1 MAQTKTLN
9 ARLALKYDLLSNW
22 MSESNQFILK
32 RGEIAIAE
40 IPAVDPANKQNPPVM
55 FKVGDGEKTFNQL
68 DWASALAA
76 DVYSWAKASGLS
88 VDTASIA
95 DGQYVTGLKWE
106 NDTLKITTSTLI
118 TDVANNGESLKA
130 ATTKAVKEYVDSE
143 VQKAVSGGVEG
154 LATEEYVDNAITT
167 LTNGAVKNA
176 ADAASAAQTKANEAY
191 ELAGTKA
198 TLADVETAGYAKTAD
213 VVTNE
218 ELTQYDTSVQ
228 NTYATK
234 EALKATDDIAKDAQ
248 TKVDTFMGTI
258 ASSTEA
264 VDTLQE
270 VIALIETGDD
280 VATGMLADITDL
292 KAKDTALQGEI
303 DANETAIGTINTTIG
318 AYGDIVSHNASEFA
332 TAAQGAKADTAV
344 QPAALE
350 GYKQVQEAVA
360 EVGAANQ
367 TLKISQDTQGKIT
380 ATPVDIAIAAT
391 QVSGL
396 AAIATT
402 GNVNDLIQTSGDYI
416 LFDCGSATTLID

>member
-22 MSESNQFILK
+22 IAESNQFILK

-76 DVYSWAKASGLS
+76 DVYSWAKAAGLS
-88 VDTASIA
+88 VDAASIA

-106 NDTLKITTSTLI
+106 NDTLKITTSALI

-176 ADAASAAQTKANEAY
+176 ADAASTAQTKANEAY
-191 ELAGTKA
+191 ELADTKA

-228 NTYATK
+228 ATYATK

-248 TKVDTFMGTI
+248 SKIDTFMGTI
-258 ASSTEA
+258 ESDTEA
-264 VDTLQE
+264 VDTLKE
-270 VIALIETGDD
+270 IVDLIGAEDAASGLLAD
-280 VATGMLADITDL
+280 VAQL
-292 KAKDTALQGEI
+292 KEKDTTLQGEI

-367 TLKISQDTQGKIT
+367 TLKISQDVQGKIT

-396 AAIATT
+396 ANIATT